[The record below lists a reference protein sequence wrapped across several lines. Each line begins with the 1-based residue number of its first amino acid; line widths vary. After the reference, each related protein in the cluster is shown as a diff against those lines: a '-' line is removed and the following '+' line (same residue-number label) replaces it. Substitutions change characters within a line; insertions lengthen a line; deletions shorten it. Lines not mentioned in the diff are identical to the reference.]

1 MAENDA
7 EIDIGVNLDSD
18 SFRSE
23 YQALL
28 KDLSTQTR
36 KVIKDAVT
44 GLSGAASK
52 DWGELPFADMH
63 SSVAGN
69 RVATQAFLSSL
80 AYDLKSQGIGPG
92 SLGYQSALLN
102 ATYRATTSDPWQRYH
117 QMLASGFTQQ
127 ADATHPDSALGR
139 TIDTDYAL
147 MSQSWA
153 RQFITKT
160 GSMYRGK
167 AGQVVDFA
175 GMRNYA
181 VDAGL
186 GRWIDPDKEHTADNF
201 ELINDELEKIEDNS
215 NKSEKTFTG
224 WNDTLKNV
232 LGTLTAIGSLTG
244 IAKTFEIA
252 YGASEQGTVQA
263 GTSLP
268 RTRAFLGM
276 SALDVLAAQNA
287 SQSVGLGKDAI
298 YNEIADLSN
307 KREEYKLLGQGLDA
321 LFPSLSGTFDNIMS
335 GDNPY
340 EAYKSII
347 KELYGT
353 LQGAD
358 DDTRAQA
365 LMLLDKQGLGSAS
378 YIIGSFLSNPTLA
391 AEMGNDPTK
400 LFSLL
405 ENPYRGSYGRG
416 EALLPD
422 IVQLNES
429 IKASYNQMYEDWE
442 EAFGL
447 PFKGWWNKT
456 LINTVVPW
464 FEKMLSY
471 ASPEERK
478 KRSEESGYKLATAAI
493 DAVDPKKALRND
505 QTITDARIRG
515 SVAEV
520 LTGNYNGWSDIVHTN
535 YLGPDKIQG
544 LFGGIAWNTVKQV
557 TDFDPNKDG
566 KDSPKKWLA
575 ALTKMASE
583 KAYKSNLTGL
593 DEDYAVILQDR
604 AHSALKFLDQS
615 GLYSRL
621 NDLDYGQDDT
631 AIIRLLQKYLQSGD
645 ESLLDS
651 FLYNTYTSTDDWKKI
666 IKFVE
671 DNSEYLSKHPQ
682 DVLDIKITLF
692 DEYGRKLQ
700 ADVDKT
706 INRN

>member
-23 YQALL
+23 YRALL

-44 GLSGAASK
+44 NMSGAASK
-52 DWGELPFADMH
+52 DWGELPFTDMH

-80 AYDLKSQGIGPG
+80 AHDLKSQGIGPG

-175 GMRNYA
+175 GMRDYA

-186 GRWIDPDKEHTADNF
+186 GRWIDPKKEHTADNF

-224 WNDTLKNV
+224 WNDTLKSV
-232 LGTLTAIGSLTG
+232 LGTLTAIGSLAG
-244 IAKTFEIA
+244 IVKTFEVA
-252 YGASEQGTVQA
+252 YNAAEKGTTQA

-268 RTRAFLGM
+268 RTRAFVGM
-276 SALDVLAAQNA
+276 GALDVLAAQNA
-287 SQSVGLGKDAI
+287 SQSVGLGKDAV
-298 YNEIADLSN
+298 YNEIVGLSN
-307 KREEYKLLGQGLDA
+307 RREEYKLLGQGLDA
-321 LFPSLSGTFDNIMS
+321 LFPSLSGIFDNIMS

-340 EAYKSII
+340 ETYKGII
-347 KELYGT
+347 KELYGA
-353 LQGAD
+353 LEGAD
-358 DDTRAQA
+358 EDTRATA

-391 AEMGNDPTK
+391 AEMGDDPTK

-405 ENPYRGSYGRG
+405 ENPYRSSYGRG

-422 IVQLNES
+422 LTQLNES
-429 IKASYNQMYEDWE
+429 IAASYNQMYEDWYT
-442 EAFGL
+442 AFGK
-447 PFKGWWNKT
+447 PFKKWWNAT

-464 FEKMLSY
+464 FERMLKY
-471 ASPEERK
+471 VSPEEKQKREDTRK
-478 KRSEESGYKLATAAI
+478 LEFASY
-493 DAVDPKKALRND
+493 AVANPKDVMR
-505 QTITDARIRG
+505 
-515 SVAEV
+515 
-520 LTGNYNGWSDIVHTN
+520 TN
-535 YLGPDKIQG
+535 YKPEMKTWFERGA
-544 LFGGIAWNTVKQV
+544 LFAITGKEDLTDWSTLSTTNLLDANATSPLFTKGGWKSVSRLADYN
-557 TDFDPNKDG
+557 PNIRG
-566 KDSPKKWLA
+566 KDSPRDWLKALQKA
-575 ALTKMASE
+575 ADSDGKVYDDFANNDAA
-583 KAYKSNLTGL
+583 KAFQSRAEVALGFLESTGL
-593 DEDYAVILQDR
+593 DKR
-604 AHSALKFLDQS
+604 LKDMTYDQS
-615 GLYSRL
+615 DTATIRVIQRYLETGAKALLDEFSYGVYSHTEDWKQL
-621 NDLDYGQDDT
+621 LDYLEQYKD
-631 AIIRLLQKYLQSGD
+631 LLKKDPQKQSELKVNLFGNYGGMLQ
-645 ESLLDS
+645 
-651 FLYNTYTSTDDWKKI
+651 
-666 IKFVE
+666 VE
-671 DNSEYLSKHPQ
+671 
-682 DVLDIKITLF
+682 
-692 DEYGRKLQ
+692 
-700 ADVDKT
+700 VDKT
-706 INRN
+706 LNR